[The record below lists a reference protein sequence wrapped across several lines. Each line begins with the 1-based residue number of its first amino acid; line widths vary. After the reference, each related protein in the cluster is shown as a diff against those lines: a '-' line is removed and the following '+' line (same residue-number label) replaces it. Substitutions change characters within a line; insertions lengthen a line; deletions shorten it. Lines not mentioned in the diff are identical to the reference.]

1 MIQQRVGWH
10 GLNTT
15 VSEYNENGDYS
26 VDLTECLQELKF
38 TREQKDMV
46 YSLFV
51 LDISKMNKTHTIP
64 LRTFVEI
71 LIGLSKLPRNYP
83 YSTWDKGDLI
93 DHLIQ
98 KAILDCFK
106 VRPQKRSYKYSSFL
120 YYLAD
125 YW

>member
-1 MIQQRVGWH
+1 MIQQKSTWH
-10 GLNTT
+10 GLSIT

-26 VDLTECLQELKF
+26 VVLTECLQELKF

-46 YSLFV
+46 YSLFI

-64 LRTFVEI
+64 LKTFIEM

-83 YSTWDKGDLI
+83 CSTWDKGDLI

-98 KAILDCFK
+98 KAMLDCFEP
-106 VRPQKRSYKYSSFL
+106 RLSRHYQ
-120 YYLAD
+120 
-125 YW
+125 